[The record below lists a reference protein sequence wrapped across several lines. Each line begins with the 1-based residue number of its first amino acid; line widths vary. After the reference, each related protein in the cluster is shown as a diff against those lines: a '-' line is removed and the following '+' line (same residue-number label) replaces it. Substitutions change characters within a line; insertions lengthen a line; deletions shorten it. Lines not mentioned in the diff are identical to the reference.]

1 MGMPLNTYR
10 TIAVASEI
18 SSSLQTYL
26 YIDIL
31 GVFIPL
37 NISSGCPPNW
47 RAHPGCP
54 DHLRFVVEK
63 AVNAMPAAFVIEP
76 ASGEVF
82 KSLTDCETR
91 LAGFAFAHGFDV
103 VTTHS
108 SLKPPHVS
116 ATFQCIHH
124 GAKTRNWRH
133 LSDVV
138 ERDSE
143 GIIVSDRQRGIT

>member
-1 MGMPLNTYR
+1 MPLNTYR

-37 NISSGCPPNW
+37 NMSSGCPPNW

-63 AVNAMPAAFVIEP
+63 AVNAMPATFIIEP
-76 ASGEVF
+76 ASSEVF
-82 KSLTDCETR
+82 KSLIDCKTR
-91 LAGFAFAHGFDV
+91 LASFAFVYSFNV
-103 VTTHS
+103 VTTYL
-108 SLKPPHVS
+108 SLKPPYIS
-116 ATFQCIHH
+116 ATFQYIHYS
-124 GAKTRNWRH
+124 AKIHN
-133 LSDVV
+133 
-138 ERDSE
+138 
-143 GIIVSDRQRGIT
+143 